1 MNPHELDELIEGKE
15 NYNLEFKAARSSF
28 QIKNLH
34 DYCAA
39 IANEDGGYLL
49 LGVDDNGNIVG
60 TTAFGETW
68 NGLAHSLSEHLS
80 IRVKVYEVLHTRGRV
95 LVFSIS
101 RHYIGKPV
109 ESKGG
114 AYTYPI
120 RDGESLVEMNA
131 DTYRE
136 ITGELHEDFS
146 AQTVAGVEV
155 SQLNQDFLFD
165 YRRRWAIHTK
175 NDDHLRRKFK
185 DMLSDVGMMRD
196 GKLTF
201 AALLLFGTE
210 SLLREY
216 LPDAEIIFEW
226 RNDANDIPYG
236 ARESWRVGFM
246 GMIDSIWRTIES
258 RNTTFRYQE
267 GFVQREINAYD
278 EKSIREAVTNA
289 FAHRDYT
296 VQGHS
301 IIIKASP
308 DRFYVENPGTFMKGV
323 TVDNIMEKSVYR
335 NRLLAE
341 SLEKINVMER
351 SSQGVDTIFMR
362 AIEDGKG
369 RPSYNVTTDPSIQL
383 AIPAKLV
390 DEDFVKFFEDAIN
403 KRGASLSAREILEL
417 EMIRTGEKRTDLQFK
432 DKFIELGLIEKYG
445 RGRGQK
451 YVLSHKYYSAS
462 GRAGEHTRITG
473 LSREV
478 RRATIMQHLSK
489 NDGVTNKELQ
499 DAMPDM
505 TAEEISSLL
514 KGMKKDDLIEY
525 EGNSPRWGQW
535 KLKS

>member
-1 MNPHELDELIEGKE
+1 MTPRELDELIGNKE
-15 NYNLEFKAARSSF
+15 NYDLEFKAARNKFS
-28 QIKNLH
+28 IKNLH

-39 IANEDGGYLL
+39 IANEDGGHLL
-49 LGVDDNGNIVG
+49 LGVNDEGGIVG
-60 TTAFGETW
+60 TAVFGETW
-68 NGLAHSLSEHLS
+68 NELAHTLSEHLS
-80 IRVKVYEVLHTRGRV
+80 IRVKVHEVLHEKGRV
-95 LVFSIS
+95 LVFGIS

-109 ESKGG
+109 EAKGG
-114 AYTYPI
+114 SYKYPI

-131 DTYRE
+131 DTYRGITSE
-136 ITGELHEDFS
+136 IHEDFS
-146 AQTVAGVEV
+146 AQIVSDVDI

-165 YRRRWAIHTK
+165 YRRRWSIHTK
-175 NDDHLRRKFK
+175 NDTHLRRKFR
-185 DMLSDVGMMRD
+185 DMLSDVGMARD
-196 GKLTF
+196 GKLTY

-226 RNDANDIPYG
+226 RNNVNDIPYG

-246 GMIDSIWRTIES
+246 GMIDSVWSTIES

-267 GFVQREINAYD
+267 GFVQREIHAYD

-296 VQGHS
+296 IQGHS

-308 DRFYVENPGTFMKGV
+308 DKFYIENPGTFMKGV
-323 TVDNIMEKSVYR
+323 TVENIMEKSVYR

-341 SLEKINVMER
+341 SLEKINIMER

-369 RPSYNVTTDPSIQL
+369 RPSYFVTTDPSIQL

-417 EMIRTGEKRTDLQFK
+417 EMIRTGEKRADLQFR

-451 YVLSHKYYSAS
+451 FVLSHKYYSAN

-473 LSREV
+473 LSREM
-478 RRATIMQHLSK
+478 RRATILQHLKK
-489 NDGVTNKELQ
+489 NHGVTNKELQ

-505 TAEEISSLL
+505 KAEEISSLL
-514 KGMKKDDLIEY
+514 KGMKKDDLITY
-525 EGNSPRWGQW
+525 EGSSPRWGHW
-535 KLKS
+535 KLKP